1 MGGDGSGRK
10 VGTEKRILEM
20 LGTKEPQQSS
30 DSFNIPNYSG
40 IKDSV
45 RKDFPSGWTAGSVV
59 FIGSTGDFTQDNAN
73 LFWDNTNNRL
83 GIGTTSP
90 LNLLSVNG
98 TGTAVGG
105 FTGAFEVVG
114 NFRATNAGAHSAIS
128 VDALT
133 NQDAIYYL
141 AENGNA
147 VWDMR

>member
-45 RKDFPSGWTAGSVV
+45 RKDFTSSWTAGSVV
-59 FIGSTGDFTQDNAN
+59 FIGSTRDFTQDNAN

-83 GIGTTSP
+83 GIGTASP

-98 TGTAVGG
+98 TGSDEGG
-105 FTGAFEVVG
+105 FATFGEVTAH
-114 NFRATNAGAHSAIS
+114 FRTNTVSTHSAIS
-128 VDALT
+128 VD
-133 NQDAIYYL
+133 
-141 AENGNA
+141 
-147 VWDMR
+147 